1 MLNTLLLA
9 PPLRRRLLQVR
20 IGLRFTTCVIFNTNR
35 VLTRFLITCYAA
47 LWIFIIELGTV
58 EAAIDLE
65 IHRDRKWVD
74 LSAARVTVQPRWGET
89 VSRSVN
95 I

>member
-9 PPLRRRLLQVR
+9 PPLLRRRLLQVR
-20 IGLRFTTCVIFNTNR
+20 IGLRSTTCVIFNTNR

-65 IHRDRKWVD
+65 IHRHRKCAD
-74 LSAARVTVQPRWGET
+74 LSEARVTF
-89 VSRSVN
+89 SRSVK